1 MRELTSFLSILAF
14 ALVGCTGA
22 SDGETMA
29 VDPEADLPPG
39 DVGDF
44 DDSKADLGS
53 IEWRRPEEPTTF
65 VVGESHPASIDYSQC
80 YSVPTEDP
88 MTEIHIVCDPAWSEV
103 EWFRV
108 DPADVEAAIADGR
121 STLVVRFDSQVE
133 EEEILVRASI
143 HSVDAMG
150 ETTRLESRAQLL
162 SGDSISHTFE
172 SPAELYVY
180 VGHGRTLAGPWDTG
194 TINFVVTPYFE

>member
-1 MRELTSFLSILAF
+1 MRVFVSSSLLLLALGL
-14 ALVGCTGA
+14 AACTAGN
-22 SDGETMA
+22 DGETMA

-44 DDSKADLGS
+44 DDSKADLGA

-65 VVGESHPASIDYSQC
+65 VVGESHPGSIDYSQC

-88 MTEIHIVCDPAWSEV
+88 MTEIHIVCDPAWSDV

-108 DPADVEAAIADGR
+108 DAADVEAAIADGR
-121 STLVVRFDSQVE
+121 PTLVVRFDSQLE
-133 EEEILVRASI
+133 EEEILLRASI
-143 HSVDAMG
+143 HAVDEAG
-150 ETTRLESRAQLL
+150 ETTRLESQAQLF
-162 SGDSISHTFE
+162 SGDSLSHTFE
-172 SPAELYVY
+172 AASEIYVY
-180 VGHGRTLAGPWDTG
+180 VGKGRTIGPWDNG